1 MLLSVTFINDELNRS
16 FTFNNIHSIDV
27 KGSFVGVNG
36 SEHFR
41 TIIMEEEFDRIEIRK
56 E

>member
-16 FTFNNIHSIDV
+16 FTFDNILSIDV
-27 KGSFVGVNG
+27 KGNFVGVNG

-41 TIIMEEEFDRIEIRK
+41 TLIREDEFDRIEIRK

>member
-16 FTFNNIHSIDV
+16 FTFDNIHSIDV
-27 KGSFVGVNG
+27 KGSFVGING

-41 TIIMEEEFDRIEIRK
+41 ILIKEDEFDRIEIEK

>member
-1 MLLSVTFINDELNRS
+1 MLLSVTFINDELNQS
-16 FTFNNIHSIDV
+16 FTFDNVHYIDI
-27 KGSFVGVNG
+27 KGNFVCVNG

-41 TIIMEEEFDRIEIRK
+41 TLIREDEFDRIEIRK

>member
-16 FTFNNIHSIDV
+16 FTFDNIHSIDV
-27 KGSFVGVNG
+27 KGNFVGVNG
-36 SEHFR
+36 LEHFCTLIR
-41 TIIMEEEFDRIEIRK
+41 EDEFDRIEIRK